1 MVVVYSSSDITMNMQ
16 QLQHVRCATRSIDL
30 EVSTIFSLEDNLRSG
45 DSMMHDLWTFYVGLI
60 DFQIF
65 SWRRKAINSHLM
77 VVIIPLAGA

>member
-1 MVVVYSSSDITMNMQ
+1 MNMQ

-30 EVSTIFSLEDNLRSG
+30 EVSIIFSLEDNLRSG
-45 DSMMHDLWTFYVGLI
+45 DSMMHDLWTFYLVLI

>member
-1 MVVVYSSSDITMNMQ
+1 MVVYSSSDIPMNNMQ

-45 DSMMHDLWTFYVGLI
+45 DSMMHDLWTFYLVLI